1 MKAGRETDST
11 NGAQNNQPEAR
22 ELLALHLL
30 PALPASQFARALQR
44 YGGARAI
51 LGQSAQTLIASGMD
65 AATVHQVLQVSDK
78 PDADLVSAI
87 EEGMQWLEQ
96 PGNHLISMTDGRFP
110 RLLRE
115 IPDCPALLYVSGT
128 VSVLN
133 RPALAVVGSRNST
146 AYGREMAFRLS
157 AELAHKG
164 MVICS
169 GLATGIDTQ
178 AHIAA
183 VSTNKPTIAVMGNGL
198 ANMYPPRNKEL
209 ARRIVDADIGGALI
223 SELPLSAEPMPSH
236 FPRRNRIISGL
247 SLGVCVVEANL
258 RSGSLIT
265 ARLALEQNREVFAVP
280 GSVNSQRSRGCHHL
294 LRQGAVLV
302 ESVDDIVEQLES
314 LFYGQLELMGLNTRE
329 DQPVSLQHNPGATLA
344 TRADL
349 GDLLQKMGQDAVS
362 VDTLVRRTGLSVA
375 ALSQKLLEL
384 ELAGVISKTAGC
396 WQRLNR

>member
-1 MKAGRETDST
+1 MKAGRQVITRS
-11 NGAQNNQPEAR
+11 NAQGMQKEVR

-30 PALPASQFARALQR
+30 PALPASQLARLLR
-44 YGGARAI
+44 RFGGAHAI
-51 LGQSAQTLIASGMD
+51 LGQSAQTLIAAGLD
-65 AATVHQVLQVSDK
+65 VNTAQQVLQVSDK
-78 PDADLVSAI
+78 PDADLAAAI
-87 EEGMQWLEQ
+87 KAGLVWLEQ
-96 PGNHLISMTDGRFP
+96 PGNHLLCMMDERFP
-110 RLLRE
+110 QLLRE

-128 VSVLN
+128 ASVLN

-146 AYGREMAFRLS
+146 VYGREMAFRLS
-157 AELAHKG
+157 AGLAQKG

-178 AHIAA
+178 AHMAA

-198 ANMYPPRNKEL
+198 ANIYPPGNREL
-209 ARRIVDADIGGALI
+209 ARRIVDAEIGGALV
-223 SELPLSAEPMPSH
+223 SELPLNAEPVPSH

-314 LFYGQLELMGLNTRE
+314 LYYGQLELLGLNTRA
-329 DQPVSLQHNPGATLA
+329 DQPVTVQHNRQVNLA
-344 TRADL
+344 LRADL
-349 GDLLQKMGQDAVS
+349 SDLLHEMGQDAVS
-362 VDTLVRRTGLSVA
+362 VDTLVRRTGMSVA
-375 ALSQKLLEL
+375 ALSHKLLEL